1 MYPVIFEL
9 PNWFP
14 FLGGAPITSF
24 GVFMLLS
31 FLTGGYVLQVEMR
44 RMGQDPEQAWDLVF
58 WAVGGGGA
66 RGGGFPFLRPP
77 CESVWRGSLSR
88 FGRWRGGRLSSKFP
102 ALIVS
107 IVAFPLAEKCT
118 HEPGSSTD
126 VSLGSACMCV
136 IYWKTSPG

>member
-58 WAVGGGGA
+58 WAVVGGIVGA
-66 RGGGFPFLRPP
+66 KGYYILLNYPL
-77 CESVWRGSLSR
+77 L
-88 FGRWRGGRLSSKFP
+88 LSSRLNSLPRRSRLVRWLP
-102 ALIVS
+102 ACNS
-107 IVAFPLAEKCT
+107 SCSVANP
-118 HEPGSSTD
+118 
-126 VSLGSACMCV
+126 
-136 IYWKTSPG
+136 